1 MILMSRQLDCGAP
14 IYINSNH
21 FDSEI
26 IMTNEGKL
34 EEGLNEFV
42 EEIAIAIRAGTEG
55 VPTNEL
61 KGGIFYLHSNIV

>member
-1 MILMSRQLDCGAP
+1 MSRRLDCGAP

-26 IMTNEGKL
+26 IMTSEGKL

-42 EEIAIAIRAGTEG
+42 DEISIAVKAATEG
-55 VPTNEL
+55 VPTGEL
-61 KGGIFYLHSNIV
+61 SGGIFYLHSNIA